1 MDYKICFTRRRRDE
15 KYERRKEVVAHQMF
29 IEKVLCACLIIATL
43 SGINTVRAQQ
53 SPRGLTAADVLR
65 VADVSD
71 ARISPDGEWVVYV
84 VSVTEGEGRRGS
96 LWMARAARSLQLS
109 PMVGLSV
116 PAPVQLNTGGVSASN
131 PRWSPDGRRIAFAG
145 AREGQSG
152 IWVMSPP
159 SSILAERQMRL
170 VATVR
175 ETNFHIAY
183 AGERFAW
190 SPDGRRIAYIS
201 ATDEDAATDF
211 GAPPIT
217 SATTTTATTARGDDP
232 RVIDRIQ
239 YKSRASFSDRLRT
252 HIWVAEVDDAAA
264 PPRQL
269 TSGMF
274 YDHAV
279 AWHPRGDEVAF
290 LSNRETDP
298 DAVNNSDIYA
308 VALDGRTRRITE
320 TRGSEYEP
328 AWSPDGRWIAHT
340 ATTRDVTTID
350 SISEDTHVWI
360 VEASSGG
367 SRRELAT
374 GLNRRARA
382 PRWSPDSGAVF
393 FLAGDRGRTLIFRAG
408 IDGSPARP
416 LFDRFTPGTLDEES
430 DPHDLPSRPYQ
441 ISSFSLNARGV
452 PAFAFTLGDTL
463 HPAEVWIGDA
473 AGKVARR
480 ATGHNDSLL
489 RSVALV
495 EPEDISFRSF
505 DGTMVQG
512 WLIKPLGMRATDSRR
527 QPLILSIH
535 GGPHGMYGYGFN
547 PAFQAYAARGYG
559 VLYLN
564 PRGSSGY
571 GQKFSDG
578 TFREW
583 GGGDYRDLMTGVDE
597 VVRTRSWIDEN
608 RLGVTGGSYGGFMT
622 NWIITQ
628 TPRFRA
634 AVAVASVSNL
644 VSFYGTSL
652 YQDLIH
658 AEFGG
663 FPWDDYELLW
673 RWSPLRYVRAVETPT
688 MFIHGELDNDVH
700 ITQAEEM
707 YTALRRRG
715 VEAVFIRY
723 PREGHSLR
731 EPRHRQDA
739 TERTLAWFDKHLKF

>member
-1 MDYKICFTRRRRDE
+1 MRRIIVIMRSIIFILIFLTPLIERDARAQTRRG
-15 KYERRKEVVAHQMF
+15 M
-29 IEKVLCACLIIATL
+29 
-43 SGINTVRAQQ
+43 
-53 SPRGLTAADVLR
+53 TAADVVR

-84 VSVTEGEGRRGS
+84 VSTTQGEERRGS
-96 LWMARAARSLQLS
+96 LWLARAARSLQL
-109 PMVGLSV
+109 PPTVGLSV

-159 SSILAERQMRL
+159 STLLAERQVRL
-170 VATVR
+170 VATVTQ
-175 ETNFHIAY
+175 TNFYIAY
-183 AGERFAW
+183 AGESFAW
-190 SPDGRRIAYIS
+190 SPDSRRIAYVS
-201 ATDEDAATDF
+201 ATGDDADPNSGTT
-211 GAPPIT
+211 T
-217 SATTTTATTARGDDP
+217 SETTTAAAARRDDP

-239 YKSRASFSDRLRT
+239 YKSRTAFSDRSRT
-252 HIWVAEVDDAAA
+252 HIWVADVDDAST

-269 TSGMF
+269 TSGLF

-279 AWHPRGDEVAF
+279 AWNPRGDEVAF
-290 LSNRETDP
+290 LSNREPDP

-350 SISEDTHVWI
+350 SIAEDAHVWI
-360 VEASSGG
+360 VDATSG
-367 SRRELAT
+367 SRRELAP
-374 GLNRRARA
+374 GLDRRART
-382 PRWSPDSGAVF
+382 PRWSPDSATVF
-393 FLAGDRGRTLIFRAG
+393 FLAGDRGRTLILRAG
-408 IDGSPARP
+408 IDGGLARP

-430 DPHDLPSRPYQ
+430 DPRNLPLRPYQ
-441 ISSFSLNARGV
+441 ISSFSLTTRGV

-463 HPAEVWIGDA
+463 HPAEVWIGNG
-473 AGKVARR
+473 AGHVARR
-480 ATGHNDSLL
+480 ASGHNDALL
-489 RSVALV
+489 RTVALV

-512 WLIKPLGMRATDSRR
+512 WIVKPLALRATDSRR
-527 QPLILSIH
+527 QPLVLSIH
-535 GGPHGMYGYGFN
+535 GGPHGMYGYSFN
-547 PAFQAYAARGYG
+547 PAMQVYAARGYG

-564 PRGSSGY
+564 PRGSAGY

-583 GGGDYRDLMTGVDE
+583 GGGDYRDLMMGVDE
-597 VVRTRSWIDEN
+597 ALRTRSWIDEN

-688 MFIHGELDNDVH
+688 LFIHGELDNDVH

-707 YTALRRRG
+707 YIALKRRG
-715 VEAVFIRY
+715 VEAVFVRY

-739 TERTLAWFDKHLKF
+739 LERTLAWFDKHLKY